1 MDFSNNTGGSRILS
15 SVVYIILALCVV
27 TIMCIAIFTVANTG
41 KNKETPESGQIP
53 IIPEVTAKR
62 EKAVTVPEEPA
73 MIPPAAE
80 SGAVNNPLPEPEKE
94 IAPETERAEPTFE
107 VALPVE
113 NLDDVVTEE
122 IIAEFVVPVQ
132 GYIVKGHHD
141 DMLVYSLTMND
152 YRVHTGIDIGA
163 TIGAPVSACS
173 SGTIESIYDDPF
185 MGRTIVIDHG
195 NGLKSH
201 YMNLSTELP
210 PGIEENAE
218 INAGQIIA
226 GVGDTS
232 LTEMADTM
240 HLHFEMSKDGV
251 KIDPLEY
258 IDYTSANYQQ
268 TANFYED

>member
-1 MDFSNNTGGSRILS
+1 MDFSNNTGGNRILS

-27 TIMCIAIFTVANTG
+27 TIMCIAIFTMANTG
-41 KNKETPESGQIP
+41 ENKETPESGQIP
-53 IIPEVTAKR
+53 VIPEVTAIR
-62 EKAVTVPEEPA
+62 EKAVTVPEETT

-80 SGAVNNPLPEPEKE
+80 SGAVNNILPE
-94 IAPETERAEPTFE
+94 PETERAEPTFE
-107 VALPVE
+107 VAMPVE
-113 NLDDVVTEE
+113 SLDDLPDEVVIEE
-122 IIAEFVVPVQ
+122 VDAEFVVPVQ
-132 GYIVKGHHD
+132 GYVVKGHHD

-152 YRVHTGIDIGA
+152 YRVHAGIDIGTA
-163 TIGAPVSACS
+163 IGAPVYACS
-173 SGTIESIYDDPF
+173 SGTIESIFDDPF

-195 NGLKSH
+195 NGLKSS
-201 YMNLSTELP
+201 YMNLSENLP
-210 PGIEENAE
+210 QGIEENAE
-218 INAGQIIA
+218 VTAGEIIA

-251 KIDPLEY
+251 KIDPLGY